1 MKEFSTPSANT
12 ESFEEGKAVAWAENN
27 GWIVRK
33 MQYIGRRGCPDRF
46 FFGYGQIIMIE
57 FKRLDTGVTASVPS
71 TTLDSFEI
79 RGSTDGNTFTF
90 YINDVLVATITTNL
104 LPVTSRLGFGY
115 NFIRSA
121 GTAALNAASWDY
133 LMFEQDLPSRT

>member
-12 ESFEEGKAVAWAENN
+12 ESFEEGKAVVWAENN

-57 FKRLDTGVTASVPS
+57 FKRLDTGTCMLHCVLASATTATFFNGELSVQ
-71 TTLDSFEI
+71 EK
-79 RGSTDGNTFTF
+79 
-90 YINDVLVATITTNL
+90 
-104 LPVTSRLGFGY
+104 
-115 NFIRSA
+115 
-121 GTAALNAASWDY
+121 
-133 LMFEQDLPSRT
+133 

>member
-1 MKEFSTPSANT
+1 MKESSTPSANT

-57 FKRLDTGVTASVPS
+57 FKRLYNGTCMLHCVLASATTVTFFNGEVVIQ
-71 TTLDSFEI
+71 EK
-79 RGSTDGNTFTF
+79 
-90 YINDVLVATITTNL
+90 
-104 LPVTSRLGFGY
+104 
-115 NFIRSA
+115 
-121 GTAALNAASWDY
+121 
-133 LMFEQDLPSRT
+133 